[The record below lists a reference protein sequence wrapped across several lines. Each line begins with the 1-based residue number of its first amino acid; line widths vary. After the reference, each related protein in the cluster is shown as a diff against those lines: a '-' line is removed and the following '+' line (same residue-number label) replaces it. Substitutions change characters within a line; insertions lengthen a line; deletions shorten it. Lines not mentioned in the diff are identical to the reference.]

1 MLSIQQERVQ
11 MRNNPTAT
19 QCRYCLYNLSF
30 ICIYVYFVKQ
40 VKILYVRN
48 LMLSTT
54 EDSIREAFVKAGGKD
69 GCVERVKKL
78 RDYAF
83 VHFRER
89 EDAQSALEL
98 MNGVYST
105 HLDLINRLRYEG
117 WERTGIILEHEELF
131 QCGSHF

>member
-1 MLSIQQERVQ
+1 MQFFGKKQFTHV
-11 MRNNPTAT
+11 M
-19 QCRYCLYNLSF
+19 YH
-30 ICIYVYFVKQ
+30 IYSCKIYHLHILAKQ

-89 EDAQSALEL
+89 EEAQQALEI
-98 MNGVYST
+98 MNGVYDCT
-105 HLDLINRLRYEG
+105 NLDSITEG
-117 WERTGIILEHEELF
+117 CLY
-131 QCGSHF
+131 